1 MPKPGPLGAEATLG
15 APANQLGQPFGNRGV
30 ALKAQLPPKSTKK
43 GCLKKELYLRLQIL
57 NVGFMSLEKEK
68 WGSRLGLILAMAGN
82 AVGLGNFLRFP
93 VQAVQNGGGAFI
105 IPYLICFLLMGIPLL
120 WIEWAMGRYGGRKGN
135 HSTPFIFDSMGKR
148 AVWKYL
154 GVFGI
159 FTNVAV
165 ACYYCYIESWTLS
178 YMYHSVVG
186 TFADLSQG
194 ESAYFFLKYIDAGQS
209 STGIPYEAVVFF
221 LVCLGLNTYILS
233 TGLSGIEKVAKIG
246 VPMLILF
253 GLILAIRGLT
263 LGTSGAST
271 AVPDANAWDGIN
283 FLWTPQFDSLSNPK
297 VWLAAAGQ
305 IFFTLSLGMG
315 TIHCYASY
323 VESKGDIALNAT
335 TSGFTNE
342 FVEVVLG
349 SMIVIPIAAGYLG
362 IDWVLDNAGFGMAF
376 QTMPYLFQQWGPI
389 LAKFAGFFWFGLLF
403 FAGITS
409 SLAMGTPWI
418 GFLKDEFKVPHKKA
432 ALSFGLV
439 VLMFGLPTVLGYVV
453 DYDSNGRISFLS
465 QPIFDEY
472 DYWAGTVGLVFFALA
487 EAILFAWIFG
497 LKKGWEEINLGSDMW
512 IPSVFKVVIL
522 YVTPLMLLAVFT
534 GALLTPPT
542 TSVLHISAGSE
553 QKAMAVGSQLQKEGF
568 EEVAVKGGMVSGAL
582 PKSEFKARFKTR
594 AEIKSWVQG
603 QIPDLS
609 KEAYRVEETQD
620 WAQEFSNLFSGKGWN
635 LDNSSLI
642 KKAVNASENQ
652 EIEVLEAQLKQSEA
666 FKQPLESEKLK
677 REIALKREHALLLNV
692 GRALLLILFAGIA
705 FLVYLAHVKRKKI
718 RE

>member
-1 MPKPGPLGAEATLG
+1 
-15 APANQLGQPFGNRGV
+15 
-30 ALKAQLPPKSTKK
+30 
-43 GCLKKELYLRLQIL
+43 
-57 NVGFMSLEKEK
+57 MSIEKEQ
-68 WGSRLGLILAMAGN
+68 WGSRVGLILAMAGN

-120 WIEWAMGRYGGRKGN
+120 WMEWAMGRHGGREGN
-135 HSTPFIFDSMGKR
+135 HSTPFIFDALGKR
-148 AVWKYL
+148 ALWKYL

-178 YMYHSVVG
+178 YMFHSVVG
-186 TFADLSQG
+186 TFSDLTQG

-209 STGIPYEAVVFF
+209 STGIPYEGVVFF
-221 LVCLGLNTYILS
+221 LLCLGLNTYILS

-253 GLILAIRGLT
+253 GLILAVRGLT
-263 LGTSGAST
+263 LGTSGAT
-271 AVPDANAWDGIN
+271 EAVPDANAWDGIN

-453 DYDSNGRISFLS
+453 DYDSEGRISFLT

-497 LKKGWEEINLGSDMW
+497 INKGWKEITLGSDIQ
-512 IPSVFKVVIL
+512 IPKVFKFIIRF
-522 YVTPLMLLAVFT
+522 VTPVMLLCVFT
-534 GALLTPPT
+534 AALITPPT
-542 TSVLHISAGSE
+542 RSVLHISTASNL
-553 QKAMAVGSQLQKEGF
+553 KAKELELIFQAEGF
-568 EEVAVKGGMVSGAL
+568 NQIRVKEKQVSATL
-582 PKSEFKARFKTR
+582 PKSEFKARFASTAALR
-594 AEIKSWVQG
+594 AWIQTHSPEINR
-603 QIPDLS
+603 
-609 KEAYRVEETQD
+609 ENYRVEESQD
-620 WAQEFSNLFSGKGWN
+620 WGQEINNLLAGKGWN
-635 LDNSSLI
+635 MDNSSLI
-642 KKAVNASENQ
+642 KKGMNSSEKAEIKALELKLSKFDANQ
-652 EIEVLEAQLKQSEA
+652 QKAEIEQVQH
-666 FKQPLESEKLK
+666 
-677 REIALKREHALLLNV
+677 EISLRREHILLLNI
-692 GRALLLILFAGIA
+692 GRTLLIILFSGIA
-705 FLVYLAHVKRKKI
+705 LLVYLASLKRKK
-718 RE
+718 ELV